1 MEEQIDENT
10 LNDLKDLAKQI
21 NELNEQAYS
30 IYLPL
35 VDELISS
42 KRKDS
47 NEIEHL
53 LDRILD
59 IACTDKGLLLYK
71 KLCRYYWGIDKEA
84 TAYYVNTYRE
94 MWDDESLKG
103 EITN

>member
-1 MEEQIDENT
+1 MEDQLDENI
-10 LNDLKDLAKQI
+10 LNDFKNLAKQI
-21 NELNEQAYS
+21 SELNEQAYYS
-30 IYLPL
+30 YFPL
-35 VDELISS
+35 VEELISS

-71 KLCRYYWGIDKEA
+71 RLCRYYWGIDKEA
-84 TAYYVNTYRE
+84 TVDYVNAYRE
-94 MWDDESLKG
+94 MWDSESLD
-103 EITN
+103 